1 VVAVAWMGYDEPR
14 SLGSHEFGSTLALP
28 VWVDYM
34 RVALAKTPQRER
46 TPPEGVV
53 RAGGDWVYAEFA
65 EPAPA
70 VEDGTAA
77 PVAPQSP

>member
-1 VVAVAWMGYDEPR
+1 MGYDEPR
-14 SLGSHEFGSTLALP
+14 SLGGREFGSTLALP

-46 TPPEGVV
+46 AVPEGVV

-65 EPAPA
+65 EPAA
-70 VEDGTAA
+70 EAAQTVAA
-77 PVAPQSP
+77 PAEQLPPQTP

>member
-1 VVAVAWMGYDEPR
+1 MR
-14 SLGSHEFGSTLALP
+14 SLGSREFGSTLALP

-34 RVALAKTPQRER
+34 RVALARTPQQER

-65 EPAPA
+65 EAPA
-70 VEDGTAA
+70 GTEQSAAA
-77 PVAPQSP
+77 PVVEQSL